1 MVNLNQELLNILRG
15 MKMKNTSIALITL
28 LALVMASL
36 QFVEARG
43 PGDRDKREKEQRSF
57 TPPQLGTTRKFSPP
71 AGPPAINR
79 SNPPVQFSRPP
90 SAERAVPRPNPTIQQ
105 PSFRPR
111 AVQPQMNITPRAQQ
125 PQRPIN
131 LQRARPEIGSRPGL
145 SAPLQ
150 SARPQAPSP
159 QVDRRQHLNAPPMAG
174 FAPQRGQ
181 SFGRQP
187 AAQNQLR
194 QFLNIPAGPAGPQRQ
209 PGLGRIGAAALG
221 GAAGAVALD
230 QMLNRDRR
238 PLQSAVPGHM
248 PNRGYQLNERMSPR
262 TAQAIRENFPQ
273 RFPNTFN
280 KNWWSEHPNLSNYYW
295 HSHVWPHRP
304 WPYWW
309 RPATWMALSSWI
321 AWNWGPPLIYNY
333 GSTFYYDNNYVYLNG
348 HRLCSALDYYDQA
361 VSATIRIPD
370 VNDDVDQWMPLGV
383 FALTR
388 DPSVESNV
396 VLQLAVNKDGIIQG
410 TYFNGETRVTKP
422 IKGIVEK
429 ENQRAIWTFAD
440 ESGSTVIMETG
451 VYNLTLEE
459 AGVLV
464 HLSKTQ
470 TEQWFLIRLKE
481 PVGQENVIQ

>member
-1 MVNLNQELLNILRG
+1 
-15 MKMKNTSIALITL
+15 
-28 LALVMASL
+28 
-36 QFVEARG
+36 
-43 PGDRDKREKEQRSF
+43 
-57 TPPQLGTTRKFSPP
+57 
-71 AGPPAINR
+71 
-79 SNPPVQFSRPP
+79 
-90 SAERAVPRPNPTIQQ
+90 
-105 PSFRPR
+105 
-111 AVQPQMNITPRAQQ
+111 
-125 PQRPIN
+125 
-131 LQRARPEIGSRPGL
+131 
-145 SAPLQ
+145 
-150 SARPQAPSP
+150 
-159 QVDRRQHLNAPPMAG
+159 
-174 FAPQRGQ
+174 
-181 SFGRQP
+181 
-187 AAQNQLR
+187 
-194 QFLNIPAGPAGPQRQ
+194 
-209 PGLGRIGAAALG
+209 
-221 GAAGAVALD
+221 
-230 QMLNRDRR
+230 
-238 PLQSAVPGHM
+238 
-248 PNRGYQLNERMSPR
+248 
-262 TAQAIRENFPQ
+262 
-273 RFPNTFN
+273 
-280 KNWWSEHPNLSNYYW
+280 
-295 HSHVWPHRP
+295 
-304 WPYWW
+304 
-309 RPATWMALSSWI
+309 MALSSWI